1 MRGTPFRRTGARAGL
16 CLSALVLFERCSGS
30 PPTAPPP
37 PIGVICPA
45 NVSTQ
50 ASQGQTT
57 VTVIYP
63 APVVSGGKAPVN
75 TSCNPASGTSFGTGT
90 TPVSCTVSDAGQQSV
105 ACTFSVSVAAPSA
118 PRLSAT
124 NFMAFGDS
132 LTEGKTTQVPNVT
145 FDTSYIL
152 KLAAMLQSRYT
163 TQTIVVTGEGQGG
176 ESASDAIQ
184 RFDERLAD
192 DRPQSVLIMDGAND
206 LLNRQASGIPGVIT
220 ALNTMGLHAAAKGAV
235 VFLATLP
242 PSDPNKSRGAGGPF
256 VASLN
261 AQIASLAAAREWT
274 LVDVNAAFKGD
285 LTLLGPDGLHATD
298 AGYQVIAQAFY
309 DRIVE
314 RLEVLSNASPLGM
327 R

>member
-1 MRGTPFRRTGARAGL
+1 MTGTPFRRTGARVGL
-16 CLSALVLFERCSGS
+16 CLAAFVLLGRCSGS
-30 PPTAPPP
+30 TPTTPLPA
-37 PIGVICPA
+37 ITVICPA
-45 NVSTQ
+45 NISTQ

-63 APVVSGGKAPVN
+63 APVVSGGKTPVT
-75 TSCNPASGTSFGTGT
+75 TSCTPASGNRFSLGT
-90 TPVSCTVSDAGQQSV
+90 TPVSCTVADAGQQSV
-105 ACTFSVSVAAPSA
+105 ACGFSVSVAAPSA

-124 NFMAFGDS
+124 TFMAFGDS
-132 LTEGKTTQVPNVT
+132 LTEGKTTQVPDLT

-152 KLAAMLQSRYT
+152 KLVAMLQSRYT
-163 TQTIVVTGEGQGG
+163 AQTIVVTGEGQGG
-176 ESASDAIQ
+176 ENASDGIQ

-206 LLNRQASGIPGVIT
+206 LFSLQSAGISGAIS
-220 ALNTMGLHAAAKGAV
+220 ALNIMGSHAAAKGAV
-235 VFLATLP
+235 VFLATVP
-242 PSDPNKSRGAGGPF
+242 PADPKKLRGTGGPF

-261 AQIASLAAAREWT
+261 AQITSLAAAHQWT

-309 DRIVE
+309 DRIVA
-314 RLEVLSNASPLGM
+314 RLEVKTTASLTGT